1 MAIMIPA
8 ECDLTRRPMSER
20 IVFDAIKKN
29 LPDEWYVFHSFDYVT
44 LDLNRKCFL
53 KNILA

>member
-1 MAIMIPA
+1 MAVLIPR